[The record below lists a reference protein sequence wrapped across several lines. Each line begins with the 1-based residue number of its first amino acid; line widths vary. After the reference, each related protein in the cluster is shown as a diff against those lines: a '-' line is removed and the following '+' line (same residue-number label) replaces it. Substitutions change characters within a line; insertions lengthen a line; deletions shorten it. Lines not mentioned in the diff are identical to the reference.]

1 MKYADVVLPVPVDK
15 SFTYSIPGQIRGIV
29 RRGYRVLV
37 PLGKGYRIG
46 YVIGTANEKLDI
58 PTRSIVDIVEPFPAF
73 TEEIMSLSEW
83 VAKYYLAPLGL
94 VLKSA
99 LPASVHIESEITL
112 HLISIPE
119 RKLNSIE
126 KKIVNSL
133 SNRTKLS
140 LSELRKL
147 VNKPNLNFN
156 LQALID
162 NGYIEKTIRK
172 KEKIK
177 PHIEKHI
184 TVSPDVKKTPIEE
197 IIHTHLKRK
206 SKRRELFEFLYA
218 HPDRNFPL
226 TRISAE
232 YGDSAYRGLLSKN
245 LARVVPVEVQR
256 MPTDGWLEEEKQ
268 DFTLTSHQK
277 KALERITESIDS
289 ERSETFLLFGITG
302 SGKTEIYLR
311 TMEKVLAKGRSVL
324 ILVPEIS
331 LTPQLWGRL
340 RARFGENVAVWH
352 SQMPDSQR
360 YDIWR
365 SIRKGKTRIVLGAR
379 SAVFAPLD
387 NLGLIIVDEEHEP
400 SYKQE
405 EPRPYYNAR
414 DIAIVRGKLAKATV
428 ILGSATPSVES
439 FYNAQIGKYTLLRLP
454 ERVPGSKLPNVTI
467 VDMKVERENKNFDS
481 FSASLKEKIIQNW
494 KAGKN
499 TILLLNRRGYA
510 SYIQCPNCGWT
521 DKCPNC
527 NIPLTYHIKNYE
539 LVCHW
544 CGYKKRAPE
553 RCPECGYENI
563 RLKGRGTERVER
575 DLQSLL
581 EDIPAIRL
589 DHDTSREQN
598 SPAEFLKQFIETPGA
613 VLVGTQMVSKGLDIP
628 EVALVGVIS
637 ADTGLNFPD
646 FRASERTFQLLTQ
659 VAGRA
664 GRTGDKGEVI
674 IQTYYPEA
682 SPIQFALKQD
692 YERFYEREIKEREEL
707 SYPPFIRIIRVVASG
722 KETPLVRNTIWEI
735 RKKVGR
741 LARESSLRINILGP
755 APAHIEKLRGRF
767 RWNFLIKTR
776 SVFRTLELLKLTV
789 KNIPRRVK
797 VKVDVDPVN
806 LL

>member
-1 MKYADVVLPVPVDK
+1 MKYADVVLLAPVDK
-15 SFTYSIPGQIRGIV
+15 SFTYSIPGQIREIV
-29 RRGYRVLV
+29 KRGSRVLV
-37 PLGKGYRIG
+37 PVGKGYRIG
-46 YVIGTANEKLDI
+46 YVIRTSNKKIGI
-58 PTRSIVDIVEPFPAF
+58 PLRSIVDIVEPFPAF
-73 TEEIMSLSEW
+73 TEEIMNLSEW
-83 VAKYYLAPLGL
+83 VARYYFTPLGL

-112 HLISIPE
+112 RLISVPE
-119 RKLNSIE
+119 GKLNSIQ
-126 KKIVNSL
+126 KKIVNIL
-133 SNRTKLS
+133 SNRAKIS

-162 NGYIEKTIRK
+162 NGYIERTIRK
-172 KEKIK
+172 KERIK

-184 TVSPDVKKTPIEE
+184 TISPEVKETPLEE
-197 IIHTHLKRK
+197 IIRAHLKRK
-206 SKRRELFEFLYA
+206 SKRRELLEFLYA
-218 HPDRNFPL
+218 HPDEKFPL
-226 TRISAE
+226 TKISAE
-232 YGDSAYRGLLSKN
+232 YGDSAYRGLLAKK
-245 LARVVPVEVQR
+245 LATVVPVEVQR
-256 MPTDGWLEEEKQ
+256 IPTNGWLEEKKQ
-268 DFTLTSHQK
+268 NFKLTTHQE

-289 ERSETFLLFGITG
+289 GGFETFLLFGITG

-311 TMEKVLAKGRSVL
+311 AMERVLVKGKSVL

-365 SIRKGKTRIVLGAR
+365 SIREGNTRIVLGAR
-379 SAVFAPLD
+379 SAIFAPLD
-387 NLGLIIVDEEHEP
+387 KLGLIIVDEEHEP

-405 EPRPYYNAR
+405 EPQPYYNAR
-414 DIAIVRGKLAKATV
+414 DVAVVRGKFANATV
-428 ILGSATPSVES
+428 ILGSATPSIES
-439 FYNAQIGKYTLLRLP
+439 FRNAQTGKYTLLRLP
-454 ERVPGSKLPNVTI
+454 ERVPGSKLPDVTI
-467 VDMKVERENKNFDS
+467 VDMKAERENKNFNS
-481 FSASLKEKIIQNW
+481 FSTYLKEKIIKNW

-527 NIPLTYHIKNYE
+527 DIPLTYHIKNYE

-544 CGYKKRAPE
+544 CGYKKQAPE
-553 RCPECGYENI
+553 RCPECRYENI

-581 EDIPAIRL
+581 EDIPVIRL

-598 SPAEFLKQFIETPGA
+598 SPAESLKQFMETPGA
-613 VLVGTQMVSKGLDIP
+613 VLIGTQMVSKGLDIP
-628 EVALVGVIS
+628 NVALVGVIS

-664 GRTGDKGEVI
+664 GRTNNKGEVI
-674 IQTYYPEA
+674 IQTYYPDA

-692 YERFYEREIKEREEL
+692 YEQFYKREIKERKEL
-707 SYPPFIRIIRVVASG
+707 SYPPFVRIIRVIASG
-722 KETPLVRNTIWEI
+722 KESSLVRDTIWEI
-735 RKKVGR
+735 RKRVNR
-741 LARESSLRINILGP
+741 LAKEGNIQLNIIGP
-755 APAHIEKLRGRF
+755 APAHIEKLRGKF
-767 RWNFLIKTR
+767 RWNFLIKTC
-776 SVFRTLELLKLTV
+776 SIFGTLEILKLAV
-789 KNIPRRVK
+789 KNTPRRVK
-797 VKVDVDPVN
+797 IKVDVDPVN